1 MQLDQLKRREFI
13 TLLGGAAAAWPLAA
27 RAQQSPMPVV
37 GVLDAGSAGE
47 RTQMVARFRQG
58 LAEAGFV
65 DGQNVVIEFRWADGH
80 YDLLPEL
87 AGDLARKQVSVI
99 ATPGTGAAGLAAKA
113 ATATIPIVF
122 GVGDDPVRLGL
133 VNSLN
138 RPGANAT
145 GVNFF
150 AGEVLAKRM
159 QLLRELV
166 PAATRVAL
174 LVNPTDPANESTQ
187 RNVEAAA
194 GGLRILVLEASTVRE
209 IDAAF
214 PTLVREMADALFV
227 AQGTFFSARSVQIA
241 ILAAR
246 HNVPAIYGVRSSVEA
261 GGLMSYGSDIGDAFR
276 QVGVYT
282 ARILKGAK
290 PADLPVLQSTKFELA
305 INLSTARALRVA
317 IPTSLLALADAV
329 IE

>member
-1 MQLDQLKRREFI
+1 MRRRQFI
-13 TLLGGAAAAWPLAA
+13 TLFGGAVAAWPLAA
-27 RAQQSPMPVV
+27 RAQQPMVPVV
-37 GVLDAGSAGE
+37 GFLDAGSAGE
-47 RTQMVARFRQG
+47 RTLMVARFRQG

-65 DGQNVVIEFRWADGH
+65 DGQNVIIEFRWADSQ
-80 YDLLPEL
+80 YDRMP
-87 AGDLARKQVSVI
+87 DLAADLVRKQVNVI

-122 GVGDDPVRLGL
+122 GVGDDPVKLGL
-133 VNSLN
+133 VASIS
-138 RPGANAT
+138 RPGGNAT

-166 PAATRVAL
+166 PTAKRIAL
-174 LVNPTDPANESTQ
+174 LVNPTDPANESTP

-194 GGLRILVLEASTVRE
+194 SGLRVLSLEASTVRE

-214 PTLVREMADALFV
+214 ATLVRETADALFV
-227 AQGTFFSARSVQIA
+227 AQGAFFSARSVQLA

-246 HNVPAIYGVRSSVEA
+246 HNISTAYGARSSVEA
-261 GGLMSYGSDIGDAFR
+261 GGLMSYGSDIADAFR

-282 ARILKGAK
+282 ARVLKGAK

-305 INLSTARALRVA
+305 LNLSTARALGLS
-317 IPTSLLALADAV
+317 IPASLLALADV
-329 IE
+329 VVE